1 MFFFLVSSSMLYATF
16 WSFMDD
22 VSEVGVVDV
31 SHIDVGRYLLMTK
44 CLSVHLSAVDRSIY

>member
-1 MFFFLVSSSMLYATF
+1 MLYATF